1 MKTRAAVLVELN
13 QPLVVAELEV
23 PALKKGQVLVE
34 VLFSGVCHTQ
44 LLEMRGLCGPD
55 KFLPHALGHGG
66 VGRVLE
72 VGPGVTK
79 VKKDRKVVLSWMKGG
94 GLDGGPVKFKWGAQD
109 VGAGPIATFM
119 SAAVI
124 SENRVSPLEDDRIP
138 MRQAAIL
145 GCAAPT
151 GFGLVFNTL
160 RAQAGRS
167 LAVFGLGG
175 IGLCAVAAARVA
187 GLRRV
192 VAVDPRRDRLEVAL
206 AMGATNVLDA
216 ADAVPIE
223 LRALEPRGFD
233 YAIEA
238 TGSPAVMSQALE
250 CVRAQGGM
258 AVIAGNARFGET
270 LELDPHHFNQGKR
283 LLGSWGGDN
292 DPDRDFPE
300 YARLVAGK
308 KVDLSPLTSAVYPL
322 SRVNVALDD
331 LEAGRALRPLLQP
344 SA

>member
-1 MKTRAAVLVELN
+1 MKTRAAVLVGINE
-13 QPLVVAELEV
+13 PLVITELEI

-34 VLFSGVCHTQ
+34 VLFSGICHTQ
-44 LLEMRGLCGPD
+44 LSEARGLRGPD

-72 VGPGVTK
+72 LGPGVKK
-79 VKKDRKVVLSWMKGG
+79 VKKGGKVVLSWMKGG
-94 GLDGGPVKFKWGAQD
+94 GLDGGPVKFKWGAKE
-109 VGAGPIATFM
+109 VNARPIATFM

-124 SENRVSPLEDDRIP
+124 SENRVTPLEDDRIS
-138 MRQAAIL
+138 MKQAAIL
-145 GCAAPT
+145 GCAAST

-160 RAQAGRS
+160 RAKAGRS
-167 LAVFGLGG
+167 VAVFGLGG
-175 IGLCAVAAARVA
+175 IGLCAVAAARAA

-192 VAVDPRRDRLEVAL
+192 VAVDPERDRLEAAL
-206 AMGATNVLDA
+206 AMGATDVLDA

-223 LRALEPRGFD
+223 LQALEPRGFD

-238 TGSPAVMSQALE
+238 TGSPDVMRQALE

-258 AVIAGNARFGET
+258 AAIAGKAPFGET
-270 LELDPHHFNQGKR
+270 LELDPHHFSQGKR

-300 YARLVAGK
+300 YARLVAEK

-322 SRVNVALDD
+322 SGVNTALDD
-331 LEAGRALRPLLQP
+331 LEAGRALRPLLEP